1 MALFVRDATGDDL
14 PFLWQMLYQAVY
26 WRSICNTTNPPFEQG
41 LAAPEVRVALDRFGE
56 LDGDTAVVATDDATP
71 VGAAWYRYY
80 RETKAIRG
88 YIDDRTP
95 VLVLAVAATH
105 RRRGIGSK
113 LVTELAQRAAAQ
125 GIDRISLMVSKD
137 NHAYQLYLN
146 CGFRI
151 FADVDDSC
159 LMVIGTHDDG
169 PR

>member
-1 MALFVRDATGDDL
+1 MAITVRDANNDDL

-26 WRSICNTTNPPFEQG
+26 WRSIRDTTNPPFDQG

-56 LDGDTAVVATDDATP
+56 LDGDTAVIATDDATP

-80 RETKAIRG
+80 RESAAIRG

-95 VLVLAVAATH
+95 VLVLAVTAEH
-105 RRRGIGSK
+105 RRRGIGSR
-113 LVTELAQRAAAQ
+113 LVTALAQRAADR

-146 CGFRI
+146 CGFQVA
-151 FADVDDSC
+151 ADVDDSC
-159 LMVIGTHDDG
+159 LMIADVPTHG
-169 PR
+169 SR